1 MPAAKATT
9 VAKKTA
15 PAPVT
20 DGIIRVVLLTGT
32 EAGRKTA
39 EANALAKAHADPT
52 FADFDVETLDGGAP
66 KNDRAVPISERAL
79 SSVAMVPMGEGR
91 RIVILRDAQQ
101 IDDSEQKRLAEGL
114 GRIPASGLL
123 ILHTGSPVT
132 GDDGKAKKSSQ
143 ITTELASAAKKYGE
157 VREFAL
163 PKGGSEDVRALAIQS
178 AKREGK
184 TISPD
189 ALGMLGALPSE
200 DIGRIP
206 SEIAKAAAYVGDS
219 AGVITGADLE
229 AVLSRGPDD
238 VIFKLC
244 DAVGQRRTSDALGYV
259 SQLFRTGSRPES
271 VAPRTLVLLARQ
283 IRLIAQYR
291 YLGEKRMV
299 GRNAQ
304 TPTPEILALL
314 PSDGAGSAVTNPRM
328 SWMTEKFVGQA
339 RNFSLA
345 ELLERMEKLLQA
357 DLSLKGVTPGG
368 DNPQAVIQR
377 LVVELC

>member
-1 MPAAKATT
+1 MPPAKSTAT
-9 VAKKTA
+9 AKKAVPA
-15 PAPVT
+15 PAT
-20 DGIIRVVLLTGT
+20 DGIIRVILLTGT

-39 EANALAKAHADPT
+39 EANALAKAHVDSS

-79 SSVAMVPMGEGR
+79 SSVAMVPMGEKR

-101 IDDSEQKRLAEGL
+101 MEDSEQKRLAEGL

-123 ILHTGSPVT
+123 IIHTGTPIT

-143 ITTELASAAKKYGE
+143 ITTDLANAVKKYGE

-189 ALGMLGALPSE
+189 ALGMLGALPAE
-200 DIGRIP
+200 DVGRIP
-206 SEIAKAAAYVGDS
+206 SEIAKAAAYVGDT
-219 AGVITGADLE
+219 ANVITGADLE

-244 DAVGQRRTSDALGYV
+244 DAVGQRRTSEALGYV

-271 VAPRTLVLLARQ
+271 VAPRVLVLLARQ

-304 TPTPEILALL
+304 APTPEILAFL

-328 SWMTEKFVGQA
+328 SWMVDKFVGQA

-345 ELLERMEKLLQA
+345 ELMERMEKLLHA
-357 DLSLKGVTPGG
+357 DLSLKGIVPGG
-368 DNPQAVIQR
+368 DNPQATIQR